1 VSKLWYRNTN
11 LRERIIK
18 MIIEENRHDFR
29 QRYRTCSVLLQHL
42 DRDEQVIFY
51 IEDVDEDREFI
62 TGSYI
67 DNNNEWFPVRWRTE
81 DIAIDF
87 KFPELGLLNAK
98 KGVVRLT
105 RIATQ
110 QYRQSYNSRVI
121 NVKQLNPS
129 LNEIF
134 NLPTLT
140 YEDLKRPLFIKDIF
154 FPAYFPVGGALNRI
168 MSNDRYAGAISKD
181 LYLTCSWSSEG
192 IYLGYKDVI
201 IGKMR
206 NSTVFNPTVDLFTG
220 NNDLIDLVQIQGI
233 HIGGM
238 L

>member
-1 VSKLWYRNTN
+1 
-11 LRERIIK
+11 

-98 KGVVRLT
+98 KALLDYPGLLRNN
-105 RIATQ
+105 ID
-110 QYRQSYNSRVI
+110 
-121 NVKQLNPS
+121 NP
-129 LNEIF
+129 
-134 NLPTLT
+134 
-140 YEDLKRPLFIKDIF
+140 
-154 FPAYFPVGGALNRI
+154 I
-168 MSNDRYAGAISKD
+168 MK
-181 LYLTCSWSSEG
+181 
-192 IYLGYKDVI
+192 
-201 IGKMR
+201 
-206 NSTVFNPTVDLFTG
+206 
-220 NNDLIDLVQIQGI
+220 
-233 HIGGM
+233 GM
-238 L
+238 

>member
-1 VSKLWYRNTN
+1 
-11 LRERIIK
+11 

-62 TGSYI
+62 IGSYI
-67 DNNNEWFPVRWRTE
+67 DNNNEWCPVRWRTE

-98 KGVVRLT
+98 KGVVRLS

-140 YEDLKRPLFIKDIF
+140 YEQYKDI
-154 FPAYFPVGGALNRI
+154 PTGEKKGGRPGLRPK
-168 MSNDRYAGAISKD
+168 G
-181 LYLTCSWSSEG
+181 L
-192 IYLGYKDVI
+192 
-201 IGKMR
+201 
-206 NSTVFNPTVDLFTG
+206 
-220 NNDLIDLVQIQGI
+220 
-233 HIGGM
+233 
-238 L
+238 